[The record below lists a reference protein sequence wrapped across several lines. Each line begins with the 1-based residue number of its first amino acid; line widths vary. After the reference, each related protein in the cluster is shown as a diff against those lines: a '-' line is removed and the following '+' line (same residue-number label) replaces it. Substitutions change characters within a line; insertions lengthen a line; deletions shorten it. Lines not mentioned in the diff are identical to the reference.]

1 MSISPHLKRTAE
13 ALNKRDMRRF
23 MGNMIIAQGRFG
35 GPGRCQGRKA
45 RKGTTIYWL
54 GVLKY
59 RTK

>member
-1 MSISPHLKRTAE
+1 MKRTAE